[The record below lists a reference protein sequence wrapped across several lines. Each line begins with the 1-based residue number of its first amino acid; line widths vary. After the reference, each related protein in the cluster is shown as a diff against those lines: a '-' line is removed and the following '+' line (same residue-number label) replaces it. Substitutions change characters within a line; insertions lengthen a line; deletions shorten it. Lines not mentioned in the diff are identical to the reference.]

1 MIPNLAQ
8 FSWIHSYASHCAR
21 KCGCCHEKQQR
32 CSLVSWKDLGY
43 YYIQG
48 TESKDLDTLTQMG
61 GLQLSPYLLA
71 EETKSQK
78 VGKLPNVAD
87 YIFLRYLQ
95 QSLLS
100 DAFY

>member
-1 MIPNLAQ
+1 M
-8 FSWIHSYASHCAR
+8 R
-21 KCGCCHEKQQR
+21 CCHEKQQT
-32 CSLVSWKDLGY
+32 CSLVSWKDLRY

-48 TESKDLDTLTQMG
+48 TASKALDTLTQMG
-61 GLQLSPYLLA
+61 GLQLSPSLLA